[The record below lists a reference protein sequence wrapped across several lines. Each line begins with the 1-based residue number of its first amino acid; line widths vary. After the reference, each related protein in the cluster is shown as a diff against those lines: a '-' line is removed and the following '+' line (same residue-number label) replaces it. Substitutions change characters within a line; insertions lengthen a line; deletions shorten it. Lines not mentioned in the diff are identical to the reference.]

1 MLAGNLKFLSL
12 STIIT
17 FCLIS
22 NSNFPQNI
30 FDLDFGNN
38 GIVVS
43 GTDSIKKLGYW
54 SISIQEDNKIIAT
67 GWAYPTETSP
77 SSVFLQRFYNNGQI
91 DTNFNRGGIF
101 SIGEFTWEDAY
112 ASKIQS
118 DGKILVAG
126 RYYNGTSWDFLL
138 IRFNEDGSLDST
150 FAQKGYT
157 TKDYF
162 GKDDRAF
169 SIDVQI
175 DGKILICGFAENLN
189 WDFTI
194 SRFNPDGSID
204 STFGERGS
212 TILNIGSYNDVAFS
226 IEAQQDG
233 KIIVC
238 GWTYISGSWDFALVR
253 LNPDGTLDN
262 TFGSN
267 GIVTTDYYHL
277 YNTSHS
283 VAIQS
288 TGKYIAA
295 GYTEKPGTSD
305 TDILIIRYNT
315 DGSIDHSFGNN
326 GLVLIDYNNAD
337 DFAWVVKV
345 DQYDKIVVG
354 GNVTID
360 GSKIL
365 EIVKLNSDGS
375 SDISFGENGVLV
387 TQIFGIEEEC
397 RDLCIQ
403 PDGKILLTGYAYEG
417 EFSRAFLIRLK
428 NPYTTSVENPYNT
441 IDNKKE
447 FLSYNF
453 PNPFNSST
461 KIYYFIPSYLI
472 KQIESQVKVN
482 IKVFDILGREIETLF
497 DGFQQ
502 PGQYEFEFP
511 STKFN
516 KELGSG
522 VYFYRIE
529 IDGNIQTKKMILL
542 R

>member
-1 MLAGNLKFLSL
+1 ISLILLIIGNFTNPIQAQS
-12 STIIT
+12 
-17 FCLIS
+17 
-22 NSNFPQNI
+22 I
-30 FDLDFGNN
+30 FDSGFGNN
-38 GIVVS
+38 GIVIPQIQSFKS
-43 GTDSIKKLGYW
+43 GSW
-54 SISIQEDNKIIAT
+54 SVSIQSDNKIIIA
-67 GWAYPTETSP
+67 GWAYIYEGSP
-77 SSVFLQRFYNNGQI
+77 SNVLIARFLENGEP
-91 DTNFNRGGIF
+91 DTAFNSTGLF
-101 SIGEFTWEDAY
+101 TIGNSTWEDAF
-112 ASKIQS
+112 ASTIQS

-126 RYYNGTSWDFLL
+126 RYYNGRSWDFLL

-150 FAQKGYT
+150 FAQRGYT

-169 SIDVQI
+169 SIDVQS

-189 WDFTI
+189 WDFAI

-212 TILNIGSYNDVAFS
+212 TVLNIGSYNDVAFS
-226 IEAQQDG
+226 IKAQQDG

-238 GWTYISGSWDFALVR
+238 GWTYIFGSWDFALVR
-253 LNPDGTLDN
+253 LNPDGSLDN

-267 GIVTTDYYHL
+267 GIVTTDYNHL

-288 TGKYIAA
+288 NGKYVAA
-295 GYTEKPGTSD
+295 GYTEKPGSTD

-354 GNVTID
+354 GNVTIN

-365 EIVKLNSDGS
+365 EVARLNSNGS
-375 SDISFGENGVLV
+375 PDISFAENGIFI
-387 TQIFGIEEEC
+387 TQIWGSNEEC
-397 RDLCIQ
+397 RDLLIQ
-403 PDGKILLTGYAYEG
+403 PDGKILLTGHATDG
-417 EFSRAFLIRLK
+417 EFSRGFLIRL
-428 NPYTTSVENPYNT
+428 ENPYKT

-461 KIYYFIPSYLI
+461 KIFYFIPTYLI
-472 KQIESQVKVN
+472 KQNESQVNVN
-482 IKVFDILGREIETLF
+482 IKVYDILGREIETLY

-502 PGQYEFEFP
+502 PGQYEVEFP
-511 STKFN
+511 STKSI
-516 KELGSG
+516 KELSSG
-522 VYFYRIE
+522 VYVYRIE
-529 IDGNIQTKKMILL
+529 IDGNIQAKKMIFL